1 MITILLHTGSG
12 EPMYLQ
18 IYEYI
23 KKEILSGRLSHPE
36 KLPSARALAANLQ
49 VSRSTVDTAYEQLVA
64 EGYIDAKEKRGF
76 FVNPIT
82 HTQNFTRSQG
92 HISVPDST
100 LPDQKKMIYDFDPDA
115 IDTLHFPYSV
125 WKSIGRNQLDN
136 PDNFISGDHFGEY
149 GLRLAISSY
158 LHGSRGV
165 NCTPESIIVGA
176 GLDHLLQ
183 MLCVLFERKAVIAM
197 EDPGYR
203 NARQVL
209 LSSGYTVQDIPLSQG
224 ALDASS
230 LIHSPADICYVT
242 PSHQF
247 PLGSVLS
254 ISRRQALLDW
264 AYEKENRYIIED
276 DHDSEF
282 RYKGKPIPAL
292 QSLDHGQR
300 VIYIGTFSKA
310 VSPAIRTG
318 YMVLPAPL
326 LSLYKEKCG
335 SYACPVSRLNQAIL
349 TDFIKDGFFEKHLNR
364 MRKIYKAKHDY
375 MLEQLHSHFP
385 DGLLD
390 ISADNAGLY
399 IILHYHGPLT
409 DEAIIEQA
417 EKNGIRLRSL
427 KGYYANL
434 PAAYRPAYLLGFANL
449 EEKEIRDGIALL
461 AEKVLIV

>member
-1 MITILLHTGSG
+1 MITISLNTDSDK
-12 EPMYLQ
+12 PMYLQ

-23 KKEILSGRLSHPE
+23 KKEILTGRLSHPE
-36 KLPSARALAANLQ
+36 KLPSARTLAENLQ

-76 FVNPIT
+76 FVNSIT
-82 HTQNFTRSQG
+82 HTQHFTKSTE
-92 HISVPDST
+92 HSSAPDTS
-100 LPDQKKMIYDFDPDA
+100 LSGLEKVLYDFDPDA
-115 IDTLHFPYSV
+115 IDTLHFPYSI

-136 PDNFISGDHFGEY
+136 PDNFTSGDHFGDY
-149 GLRLAISSY
+149 GLRLAISDY

-165 NCTPESIIVGA
+165 NCTPDNIIVGA

-203 NARQVL
+203 SARQVL
-209 LSSGYTVQDIPLSQG
+209 LSSGYTVQDIPLCQG
-224 ALDASS
+224 AFDVLS
-230 LIHSPADICYVT
+230 LKQHPADICYVT

-264 AYEKENRYIIED
+264 AYEKENRYVIED

-300 VIYIGTFSKA
+300 VIYMGTFSKA
-310 VSPAIRTG
+310 ISPAIRTG
-318 YMVLPAPL
+318 YMVLPASL
-326 LSLYKEKCG
+326 LSLYKERCG
-335 SYACPVSRLNQAIL
+335 GYACPVSRINQAIL
-349 TDFIKDGFFEKHLNR
+349 TEFIKEGYFEKHLNR
-364 MRKIYKAKHDY
+364 MRKIYKGKHDY
-375 MLEQLHSHFP
+375 MLEQLHSHFS

-409 DEAIIEQA
+409 DEAIEEKA
-417 EKNGIRLRSL
+417 EKNGIRLRPL

-434 PAAYRPAYLLGFANL
+434 PAAYRPSYLLGFANL
-449 EEKEIRDGIALL
+449 EEAQIRDGIALL
-461 AEKVLIV
+461 AEKVLVD